1 MATINKTNNAKK
13 NTNKSPVGTMPKDKI
28 TRYKLHGNFS
38 AERGKF
44 VSRNTKKVAQSIRMI
59 STYRMF
65 AHGVT
70 TNVVPSQL
78 KQVAHYFL
86 TPMSRADSDNA
97 KDRKGLEVAAVDNT
111 AAIDNTSDAAE

>member
-1 MATINKTNNAKK
+1 MYRMATINKTNNAKK

-28 TRYKLHGNFS
+28 VQYKLHGNFVES
-38 AERGKF
+38 RPKYL
-44 VSRNTKKVAQSIRMI
+44 SRNTKKVAQSIRAI

-65 AHGVT
+65 VHGVT

-86 TPMSRADSDNA
+86 TPMSRADSDNS
-97 KDRKGLEVAAVDNT
+97 KDRKGLETVAAETSNT
-111 AAIDNTSDAAE
+111 ETSE